1 MFGFNPFFTCSVL
14 SSCDIKYTE
23 GVQSLNWTKI
33 MKTIV
38 DDPEGFFEQGG
49 WSFLDPESEV
59 HSDSLHR
66 PFQSLSVG
74 KDSRFT
80 SQGSA
85 AGSDS
90 ESEMEDETF
99 NPSADEEEEEEE
111 DSDEDYDSETEDS
124 GEILEDCVC

>member
-1 MFGFNPFFTCSVL
+1 MSLL

-59 HSDSLHR
+59 RSAKGTKKSN
-66 PFQSLSVG
+66 LSNYLVII
-74 KDSRFT
+74 DFVQNVCITLLNRF
-80 SQGSA
+80 
-85 AGSDS
+85 
-90 ESEMEDETF
+90 
-99 NPSADEEEEEEE
+99 
-111 DSDEDYDSETEDS
+111 
-124 GEILEDCVC
+124 

>member
-1 MFGFNPFFTCSVL
+1 
-14 SSCDIKYTE
+14 
-23 GVQSLNWTKI
+23 

-59 HSDSLHR
+59 RSVFLSMFSFLYRVITNTFAAVTLHSFIVLSL
-66 PFQSLSVG
+66 L
-74 KDSRFT
+74 
-80 SQGSA
+80 SQGSGA
-85 AGSDS
+85 EEDS

-111 DSDEDYDSETEDS
+111 DSDEDYSSETEDS
-124 GEILEDCVC
+124 GTIYSVFSWIM